1 MNALH
6 RFMSCVWFC
15 DLAPEDSNNYKLQFS
30 VARGKLLMFHRIIK
44 LREEYVFFPRVGNLY
59 DNCGYKG
66 KQNKRIEMHEGV
78 HEDLLITYE
87 KSP

>member
-30 VARGKLLMFHRIIK
+30 VARGKLMMFHRIIK
-44 LREEYVFFPRVGNLY
+44 LREEYVFFPRVGKLY
-59 DNCGYKG
+59 DACGYKE
-66 KQNKRIEMHEGV
+66 KQNKRIKMHQAF
-78 HEDLLITYE
+78 
-87 KSP
+87 